1 MQTPHVF
8 GEYQHLFG
16 IHRDAVESEALDSES
31 SCSES
36 KIAVLMLT
44 AGMLTSVGPSR
55 LHVDLADKL
64 SGLGLPSFRFDLSG
78 IGESLAVGSHGSSLE
93 RAASEVRQAMDM
105 LEREYGYSHFMLFG
119 LCSGADDAIPSAVED
134 ERIIA
139 ASLVDA
145 CGYRT
150 AGHWAPFVS
159 RKYLPK
165 VVRMSKWIDLFRGYF
180 QSTKSSASTMPIG
193 SDIREFPDREQSE
206 ATLLGLIGRGMR
218 LQFVYTGGV
227 IDYYS
232 YADQFFD
239 MFPRV
244 VNRSEI
250 AVVYQPRW
258 DHVAMLQEDRT
269 ELLQAVVSWFD
280 KTAEAFRKETL
291 VDRASQICSATSN

>member
-8 GEYQHLFG
+8 GEHQHLFG
-16 IHRDAVESEALDSES
+16 IHRDAVASEALDS

-55 LHVDLADKL
+55 LHVDLADEL

-78 IGESLAVGSHGSSLE
+78 IGESLAVGSNGSSLE
-93 RAASEVRQAMDM
+93 RASSEVRQAMDM
-105 LEREYGYSHFMLFG
+105 LEREYSYRHFMLFG

-139 ASLVDA
+139 ASLVDG

-150 AGHWAPFVS
+150 AGHWGPFVR

-165 VVRMSKWIDLFRGYF
+165 VVRLSKWIDLFRGYF
-180 QSTKSSASTMPIG
+180 QGAKFDASTMPIG
-193 SDIREFPDREQSE
+193 SDIREFPDREQSQ
-206 ATLLGLIGRGMR
+206 ATLLGLVERGMR

-232 YADQFFD
+232 YANQFFD
-239 MFPRV
+239 MFPQL
-244 VNRSEI
+244 VNRKEI

-269 ELLQAVVSWFD
+269 ELLRTVVSWFD
-280 KTAEAFRKETL
+280 TTAKVFRNETL
-291 VDRASQICSATSN
+291 VDTTTQVCCAVV